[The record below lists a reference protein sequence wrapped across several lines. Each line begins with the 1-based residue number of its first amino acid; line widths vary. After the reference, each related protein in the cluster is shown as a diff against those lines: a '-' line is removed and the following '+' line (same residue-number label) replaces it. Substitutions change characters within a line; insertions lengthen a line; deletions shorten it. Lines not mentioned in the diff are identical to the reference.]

1 MGNALYTFDNFNI
14 QLLSFLLLSIVL
26 KRKIFIT
33 YFCLLDSAF
42 RGLSKFSQGKP
53 KFNSLR
59 LSLPFGLSFVYFY
72 CIKECVKA
80 QEVSWA
86 RPVLQTVPVPSPHH
100 IRYAI
105 QSFVLFYRKDT
116 YIICVLG
123 WSLCELPSSFL
134 WGIVKDG
141 GWFQLF
147 VRRVSVVNTIFLFF
161 SETGFL
167 FVTALA
173 V

>member
-53 KFNSLR
+53 KFNSLC

-72 CIKECVKA
+72 CIKECAKA

-86 RPVLQTVPVPSPHH
+86 RPVLQTVPVPSPPSH
-100 IRYAI
+100 
-105 QSFVLFYRKDT
+105 
-116 YIICVLG
+116 
-123 WSLCELPSSFL
+123 SLCNTVICLILQEGHLYNLCS
-134 WGIVKDG
+134 GMI
-141 GWFQLF
+141 
-147 VRRVSVVNTIFLFF
+147 SV
-161 SETGFL
+161 
-167 FVTALA
+167 
-173 V
+173 